1 MNDDQLHEVTRLI
14 QANVSLSEVLAQSQ
28 REVLARADSF
38 NTGEAASW
46 RRACHWMMALNIG
59 LIIVGAV
66 GAYLLVHRMDAVEAS
81 GVVAATEALNANA
94 KADALELKL
103 DDQAEFNE
111 TVLQAFEEIKTKWT
125 QSPTKQKR

>member
-1 MNDDQLHEVTRLI
+1 MSPPTSPEHLHDVAEMVTATVR
-14 QANVSLSEVLAQSQ
+14 LSEVLAQTQS
-28 REVLARADSF
+28 ELLARADTF

-46 RRACHWMMALNIG
+46 RRCAHWMIALNIG
-59 LIIVGAV
+59 LVIVGAV

-103 DDQAEFNE
+103 DKQIEFNTTVIE
-111 TVLQAFEEIKTKWT
+111 TLEEITNAK
-125 QSPTKQKR
+125 PD

>member
-1 MNDDQLHEVTRLI
+1 MVTATVR
-14 QANVSLSEVLAQSQ
+14 LSEVLAKTQS
-28 REVLARADSF
+28 ELLARADTF
-38 NTGEAASW
+38 NTGEAANW
-46 RRACHWMMALNIG
+46 RRLYHWMLVLNIG

-94 KADALELKL
+94 KADVLELKL

-111 TVLQAFEEIKTKWT
+111 TVLLTFEEIKTKWT
-125 QSPTKQKR
+125 QSPTKRQP